1 MLVRASGRVVTVAAA
16 RHGLGATSVVVN
28 LASALAQAGRDVL
41 ILDESLSHNNVPD
54 MLALKPCYDLLDAV
68 RGGKSLREIILTRQ
82 GVRILPVVRALQ
94 ALPLLSAPQREKLLE
109 CLAEITNGVDVIL
122 VDAAISKE
130 PQNSAIA
137 QSADDAPAA
146 RHITACLSPEQP
158 LLLVL
163 NATAAAITA
172 SYALIKRMVLQDG
185 RQNFEIVIN
194 KVSDERKAQIVCG
207 NLAQV
212 ARRHLRVQ
220 IEYLGYIPNDESL
233 KRATQLCRPV
243 VEVFPAAPAAR
254 AFGELGRNL
263 IALPTAGN
271 DTATGLSDVLLRLM
285 RQGVAPNMAHAS

>member
-1 MLVRASGRVVTVAAA
+1 M
-16 RHGLGATSVVVN
+16 
-28 LASALAQAGRDVL
+28 
-41 ILDESLSHNNVPD
+41 
-54 MLALKPCYDLLDAV
+54 
-68 RGGKSLREIILTRQ
+68 
-82 GVRILPVVRALQ
+82 
-94 ALPLLSAPQREKLLE
+94 
-109 CLAEITNGVDVIL
+109 
-122 VDAAISKE
+122 DAAISKE